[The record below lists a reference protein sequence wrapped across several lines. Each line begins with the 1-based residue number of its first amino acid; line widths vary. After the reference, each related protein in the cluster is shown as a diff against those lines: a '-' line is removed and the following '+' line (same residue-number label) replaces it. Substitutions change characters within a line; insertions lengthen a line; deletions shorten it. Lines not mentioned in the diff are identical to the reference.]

1 MNKDN
6 LSYILKLTLLVVS
19 ITYALDKAVYFGLET
34 LNKNVYTGASG
45 GKVNQ
50 FLKEKDNLDF
60 IVLGSSR
67 ANHHIDNIK
76 ISKKSFNMGLDGTKI
91 AFSATLL
98 KTLPLNKEQIILL
111 HISPK
116 YSLDSNYKG
125 DDIAG
130 LSKLY
135 HQNNTIKNEYN
146 TLGKNKIMNQIF
158 WSLNFNGTVMG
169 LFKNYFS
176 PNYDIN
182 TYFGYDP
189 IYITDE
195 QKRIFKTVL
204 ENKVNEPCSNE
215 LKLNPIYEQYLDE
228 ISLFCK
234 ENNKKLILFTAPIY
248 QDNCKDDDYI
258 LSNLLS
264 QKNIEY
270 WNMTTFF
277 NNNNSLDYWRD
288 NSHLS
293 NTGAEIFTDSIK
305 SKLNKLK

>member
-1 MNKDN
+1 MNKDSF
-6 LSYILKLTLLVVS
+6 LYILKLTLLVVLV
-19 ITYALDKAVYFGLET
+19 TYALDKAVYFVLET

-50 FLKEKDNLDF
+50 FLKEKDSLDF

-67 ANHHIDNIK
+67 ANHHVNNIK
-76 ISKKSFNMGLDGTKI
+76 ISKNSFNMGLDGTKI

-98 KTLPLNKEQIILL
+98 KTLPANKKQTILL

-116 YSLDSNYKG
+116 YSIDSNYKG

-135 HQNNTIKNEYN
+135 HQNNTIKKEYIA
-146 TLGKNKIMNQIF
+146 LGKNKIMNQIF

-169 LFKNYFS
+169 LIKNFLS

-182 TYFGYDP
+182 KYSGYDP
-189 IYITDE
+189 LHITDE
-195 QKRIFKTVL
+195 QKRIFKAVL
-204 ENKVNEPCSNE
+204 EKKINEPCLNE
-215 LKLNPIYEQYLDE
+215 LKLNSIYERYLKE

-234 ENNKKLILFTAPIY
+234 KNNKRLILFTAPIY
-248 QDNCKDDDYI
+248 HDNCKEDNDI
-258 LSNLLS
+258 LGKLLEE
-264 QKNIEY
+264 KNIEF
-270 WNMTTFF
+270 WDMTNMFKK
-277 NNNNSLDYWRD
+277 NENLSYWRD

-293 NTGAEIFTDSIK
+293 AEGAEIFTDSIIAR
-305 SKLNKLK
+305 LEQ

>member
-1 MNKDN
+1 MNKHS
-6 LSYILKLTLLVVS
+6 LLYIIKLIILVVS
-19 ITYALDKAVYFGLET
+19 VVYTLDKVVYFGLET

-50 FLKEKDNLDF
+50 FLREKDNLDF

-67 ANHHIDNIK
+67 ANHHVDNIK
-76 ISKKSFNMGLDGTKI
+76 ISKNSFNMGLDGTKI

-98 KTLPLNKEQIILL
+98 KTLPTNKAQIILL

-116 YSLDSNYKG
+116 HSLDSNYKG
-125 DDIAG
+125 DDIEG

-135 HQNNTIKNEYN
+135 HQNNIIKEEYN
-146 TLGKNKIMNQIF
+146 ALGKNKIMNQIF

-169 LFKNYFS
+169 LFKNYFF

-182 TYFGYDP
+182 TYSGYDP
-189 IYITDE
+189 LYITDE

-204 ENKVNEPCSNE
+204 ENKINEPCLNE
-215 LKLNPIYEQYLDE
+215 PKLNSIYERYLDE

-248 QDNCKDDDYI
+248 QDDCKNDDDI
-258 LSNLLS
+258 LGKILK

-270 WNMTTFF
+270 WNMTSFF
-277 NNNNSLDYWRD
+277 NENNSLNYWRD

-293 NTGAEIFTDSIK
+293 NTGAEIFTDSLK
-305 SKLNKLK
+305 LKLNQLK

>member
-1 MNKDN
+1 MNKHSP
-6 LSYILKLTLLVVS
+6 LYIIKLILLVVS
-19 ITYALDKAVYFGLET
+19 VAYTLDKVVYFGLEA

-50 FLKEKDNLDF
+50 FLREKDNLDF

-67 ANHHIDNIK
+67 ANRHVDNIK
-76 ISKKSFNMGLDGTKI
+76 ISKNSFNMGLDGTKI

-98 KTLPLNKEQIILL
+98 KTLPTNKAQIILL

-135 HQNNTIKNEYN
+135 HQNSIIKQEYN
-146 TLGKNKIMNQIF
+146 ALGKNKIMNQIF

-169 LFKNYFS
+169 LFKNYFF

-182 TYFGYDP
+182 TYSGYDP
-189 IYITDE
+189 LYITDE

-204 ENKVNEPCSNE
+204 ENKINEPCLNE
-215 LKLNPIYEQYLDE
+215 LKLNSIYERYLDE

-248 QDNCKDDDYI
+248 KDNCKNDDDI
-258 LSNLLS
+258 LGKILK

-270 WNMTTFF
+270 WNMTSFF
-277 NNNNSLDYWRD
+277 NNNNSLDYWGD

-293 NTGAEIFTDSIK
+293 NTGAEIFTNSIK
-305 SKLNKLK
+305 SKLNRLK